1 MKKILLLFLVLV
13 FISILLAEPVVLRI
27 KSFKDKWLD
36 NKYVLTGDVYINREN
51 EVTVTTENATL
62 TKENGEWTDLT
73 TLQDTHIVFE
83 SGNASSLLLDYIFDS
98 MTGTMTQNIECNINV
113 RNDDGTIDPDG
124 KVIVNN
130 ADILYFDLNEDY
142 FLGWITEESSPKIS
156 INFKDEM
163 DMVADYFEYF
173 NEEGKVI
180 MKGNVFVDDKKNSRT
195 VKGEEVYYDVDKDE
209 FTGIKTLIEFYV
221 D

>member
-62 TKENGEWTDLT
+62 TKENGEWTDLS

-83 SGNASSLLLDYIFDS
+83 SL
-98 MTGTMTQNIECNINV
+98 
-113 RNDDGTIDPDG
+113 
-124 KVIVNN
+124 
-130 ADILYFDLNEDY
+130 
-142 FLGWITEESSPKIS
+142 
-156 INFKDEM
+156 
-163 DMVADYFEYF
+163 
-173 NEEGKVI
+173 
-180 MKGNVFVDDKKNSRT
+180 
-195 VKGEEVYYDVDKDE
+195 
-209 FTGIKTLIEFYV
+209 
-221 D
+221 

>member
-36 NKYVLTGDVYINREN
+36 NKYVLTGNVYINREN

-113 RNDDGTIDPDG
+113 RKDDGTIDPDG
-124 KVIVNN
+124 KVVVNN
-130 ADILYFDLNEDY
+130 ADTLYFDLNEDY
-142 FLGWITEESSPKIS
+142 FLGWITEESSPQIS

>member
-98 MTGTMTQNIECNINV
+98 MTGTMTENIECYINV
-113 RNDDGTIDPDG
+113 RKDDGTIDPEG

-130 ADILYFDLNEDY
+130 ADILFFDLKEDY
-142 FLGWITEESSPKIS
+142 FLGWITEESSPQIS
-156 INFKDEM
+156 INFKEEM

-173 NEEGKVI
+173 NGEGKVI

-195 VKGEEVYYDVDKDE
+195 VKGKEVYYDVDKDE

>member
-1 MKKILLLFLVLV
+1 VKKILLLFLVLV

-36 NKYVLTGDVYINREN
+36 NKYVLTGNVYINREN

-113 RNDDGTIDPDG
+113 RKDDGTIDPDG
-124 KVIVNN
+124 KVVVNN
-130 ADILYFDLNEDY
+130 ADTLYFDLNEDY
-142 FLGWITEESSPKIS
+142 FLGWITEESSPQIS